1 VWLTALADPPRR
13 LVPSPGPN
21 DIREQSRGGEQDQMT
36 SIDRQ
41 NKHLTCMRDGGFLV
55 VTAAGADM
63 RRPVLL
69 AS

>member
-1 VWLTALADPPRR
+1 VWLAALADPSRR

-21 DIREQSRGGEQDQMT
+21 DIREHSRGGEQDQMT
-36 SIDRQ
+36 SFDRH
-41 NKHLTCMRDGGFLV
+41 NKHLTCRRDGGFV
-55 VTAAGADM
+55 VAALGADM